1 MAVVAK
7 PALGRGKQLP
17 LSMRGAN
24 PASRRFLALELAHLG
39 CSKSLTL
46 DKVSQTNFGLQTE
59 RPENFFVKLQT
70 GNATTHEIE

>member
-1 MAVVAK
+1 MLKIADLV
-7 PALGRGKQLP
+7 
-17 LSMRGAN
+17 
-24 PASRRFLALELAHLG
+24 
-39 CSKSLTL
+39 L